1 MEMRVYVIFVYPNKL
16 SGKRLQNY
24 LRAVIR
30 KPEKVTFRKKLLPST
45 LCSDRNIHINIL
57 SDRLLKG
64 FTTLPMSEL

>member
-30 KPEKVTFRKKLLPST
+30 KPEKVTFRKKLLLST
-45 LCSDRNIHINIL
+45 LCSDRNIHINVL